1 MEIVMYLKP
10 IVLSVEHKEKLDKF
24 DCGVSDLNTWVKN
37 IALNNQLRGAS
48 RTYVSLSSDGHIA
61 GFFCISNAIIEHESL
76 SSSKR
81 RNMPKPIPCCLLGR
95 LAVNKKDQ
103 GNKLGA
109 ALVME
114 ALRITLEVSR
124 MSGCW
129 AMIVQPKGEDQVNVY
144 EHLGFR
150 KCTRTDIPT
159 MFFEVSAIEKLFSY

>member
-1 MEIVMYLKP
+1 MMYLKP
-10 IVLSVEHKEKLDKF
+10 VVLFVEDKKKLGSF
-24 DCGVSDLNTWVKN
+24 DCGDPDPNLWFKN
-37 IALNNQLRGAS
+37 LALNNQIRGAS
-48 RTYVSLSSDGHIA
+48 RTYVSLSSEGHIA
-61 GFFCISNAIIEHESL
+61 GFFCISNAVIEHEFL
-76 SSSKR
+76 PASKR
-81 RNMPKPIPCCLLGR
+81 RNMPKPMPCCLLGR

-129 AMIVQPKGEDQVNVY
+129 ALIVQPKGENQVKFY

-150 KCTRTDIPT
+150 KCKGNDVAL
-159 MFFEVSAIEKLFSY
+159 MFFEVSAIEQLFRD

>member
-1 MEIVMYLKP
+1 MYLKP
-10 IVLSVEHKEKLDKF
+10 VVLSVEHQGKPDSF
-24 DCGVSDLNTWVKN
+24 DCGVPDLNLWLKKF
-37 IALNNQLRGAS
+37 ASNNQVRGAS
-48 RTYVSLSSDGHIA
+48 RTYVSLNSEGFIA
-61 GFFCISNAIIEHESL
+61 GFFCISNAVIEHESL
-76 SSSKR
+76 SASKR

-129 AMIVQPKGEDQVNVY
+129 ALIVQPKGESQVNFY

-150 KCTRTDIPT
+150 KCKGDDVPL
-159 MFFEVSAIEKLFSY
+159 MFFEVCAIEKLFRD

>member
-1 MEIVMYLKP
+1 
-10 IVLSVEHKEKLDKF
+10 
-24 DCGVSDLNTWVKN
+24 
-37 IALNNQLRGAS
+37 
-48 RTYVSLSSDGHIA
+48 
-61 GFFCISNAIIEHESL
+61 
-76 SSSKR
+76 
-81 RNMPKPIPCCLLGR
+81 MPKPIPCCLLGR

-129 AMIVQPKGEDQVNVY
+129 AMIVQPKGEDQVNFY

-150 KCTRTDIPT
+150 KCKGNDIPT
-159 MFFEVSAIEKLFSY
+159 MFFEVSAIEKLFSD